1 VFHVGVLKKFVGMPL
16 ATPLALPPTHNGA
29 VVPVPDKLIAARMAR
44 GVRQVLVQWKDEP
57 AASASWEDFDDF
69 RARFPAFQLEDELVF
84 NGGRDV
90 MCGRTY
96 TRRRRARDVRRAAER
111 AMTEQAARA
120 QEGQA
125 SG

>member
-1 VFHVGVLKKFVGMPL
+1 MFHVGVLKKFVG
-16 ATPLALPPTHNGA
+16 TPPSTPPALPATHNGA
-29 VVPVPDKLIAARMAR
+29 VMPVPDKITDARLAR

-69 RARFPAFQLEDELVF
+69 HARFPDFQLEDELVF
-84 NGGRDV
+84 DGGRDV

-96 TRRRRARDVRRAAER
+96 ARRRRARDVRRDAER
-111 AMTEQAARA
+111 AVRT